1 MFYKVMFWIFF
12 TLIVLAVVGFA
23 LMYLMA
29 CMMGMPDCVI

>member
-12 TLIVLAVVGFA
+12 AMFVLVVGGFA
-23 LMYLMA
+23 FMYVMA